1 MAQTGAGSAGGG
13 AQSVMAAFSKSTAP
27 EGEPAAK
34 SWPGET
40 RCGGDLRRCPGLL
53 AGRPTLRQCCQRGGD
68 QSLERCPRRPVA
80 GLERDDLREPQKVLG
95 EHTDI
100 GFGWQLAFI
109 DTSLYARANQR
120 QGVGAGLLEVRP
132 DFLVPWQMVHGT
144 QDEQAPSRWIGGGRA
159 NGRFQHGAQAITDGR
174 CTV

>member
-1 MAQTGAGSAGGG
+1 MAQTGAGSAVGG
-13 AQSVMAAFSKSTAP
+13 AQAVMAPFSKSTSPYA
-27 EGEPAAK
+27 EPTTK

-80 GLERDDLREPQKVLG
+80 GLERDDLRDPHKVLG

-109 DTSLYARANQR
+109 DTSLYARPTPR
-120 QGVGAGLLEVRP
+120 QSVGEGPLDATP
-132 DFLVPWQMVHGT
+132 AFLVP
-144 QDEQAPSRWIGGGRA
+144 
-159 NGRFQHGAQAITDGR
+159 TD
-174 CTV
+174 